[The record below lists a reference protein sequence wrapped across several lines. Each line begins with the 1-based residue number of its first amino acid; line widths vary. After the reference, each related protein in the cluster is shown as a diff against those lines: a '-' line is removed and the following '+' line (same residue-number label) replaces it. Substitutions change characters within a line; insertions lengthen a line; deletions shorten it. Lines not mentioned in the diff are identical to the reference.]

1 MANHAQWGNKVR
13 FGTGTGLM
21 SSPIVPALPCRI
33 VSIYAEEFHTPLHSP
48 FVTSQGSTSVARA
61 VAVHLTLEDGRTAR
75 GESVPVTYVTGE
87 TLVTVIEAIERV
99 REILVGQDIYRYRPC
114 LSLIAEALPGMPSA
128 RCGLEMAVFAAWSA
142 ASGSSLWQILGGAQL
157 SVCSDVTIPIVQNAG
172 ELAAAAWELGIDIFK
187 IKVGGGAIEEDYA
200 RVAAVR
206 EAAPE
211 ARLRIDAN
219 QAFTPD
225 SAIAFVEKL
234 VAEGAQI
241 ELLEQPVPAEDF
253 AGLAE
258 VARRSPVPV
267 FADES
272 CRTPADALRLLD
284 TPVHGFNLKIQKSGI
299 AAVLDIIAIARA
311 ADRKLMLG
319 CMLETRYSIAVSLAI
334 ACGTGAFDFID
345 LDSHLLVDETGDI
358 PYFTQ
363 TGTCLTLPF

>member
-1 MANHAQWGNKVR
+1 
-13 FGTGTGLM
+13 M
-21 SSPIVPALPCRI
+21 SEPIMPCRI
-33 VSIYAEEFHTPLHSP
+33 VSVYAEEFHTPLHSP
-48 FVTSQGSTSVARA
+48 FVTSQGSTSAARA
-61 VAVHLTLEDGRTAR
+61 IAIHLSLEDGRTAR
-75 GESVPVTYVTGE
+75 GEAVPVTYVTGE
-87 TLVTVIEAIERV
+87 TLVTVMEAVERV
-99 REILVGQDIYRYRPC
+99 RETLIGLDVTRFRPC
-114 LSLIAEALPGMPSA
+114 LSLIAEALPNMPSA
-128 RCGLEMAVFAAWSA
+128 RCGLEMAVFAAWSLTT
-142 ASGSSLWQILGGAQL
+142 GSSLWQMLGGART
-157 SVCSDVTIPIVQNAG
+157 SVLSDVTIPIVPNAG
-172 ELAAAAWELGIDIFK
+172 ELAAAAWELGIDVFK

-225 SAIAFVEKL
+225 SAVAFVDKL

-241 ELLEQPVPAEDF
+241 ELLEQPVPGEDF

-258 VARRSPVPV
+258 VARRSSVPV

-284 TPVHGFNLKIQKSGI
+284 TPVHGFNLKIQKCGI

-334 ACGTGAFDFID
+334 ACGTGAFDFVD
-345 LDSHLLVDETGDI
+345 LDSHLLVNEPGDN

-363 TGTCLTLPF
+363 QGTCLTLPS